1 MTKKYRLNKS
11 LQLGLAGLLGWL
23 IVSIFTTKTQARQS
37 NIVPDNTLG
46 AESSQVIGNFQKLPI
61 EVITGGATRQI
72 NLFHS
77 FQEFNI
83 SEGRAAY
90 FFSPSGDIQNI
101 LARVTGTNPSG
112 IFGKLGTFGNS
123 SPNLFLINP
132 NGIVFGKNASLDVQ
146 GSFVGTTANGVQFG
160 NQGIFSA
167 TNPQAAPLL
176 TINPSVLLFNQI
188 QANGGIINQSQAP
201 AGMNPIGENVT
212 GLRVADH
219 KSLLL
224 VGGNINL
231 DGGSIRAYGGNIELA
246 GLAAPGNVEL
256 NITGD
261 NLNLVI
267 PENVERADVSL
278 NNGAEVNVRSAGGG
292 NIKIQARNVNL
303 AGRSILRAGIATGL
317 GTPDSQ
323 GGDITINATAQTKLI
338 DSSFIANVVQE
349 RAFGKAGDINI
360 KSTSFALSNG
370 AFLNASIYGQG
381 NGGNISIQTSDAVE
395 ISSSTI
401 ANNIESGGVGNGG
414 EINITAGSLS
424 LTDNS
429 EIQSLLRG
437 ANNQLPGGQGNA
449 GNVNINVQ
457 GDISFRIARPDQVNG
472 INFGVGEGAIGN
484 AGNVTINTSS
494 LEINDTSEIGG
505 ITRGKGNSGN
515 IVINARN
522 NIFLDGTVGNFSSR
536 ITNNVGFT
544 GEGNAGNIQITT
556 GTLKATNEAFISS
569 STSGK
574 GNGGNISINAL
585 DNVAFDS
592 NSYASSDVYQGV
604 GDGGNIYIK
613 TGSLSL
619 TNGANVTT
627 ISLGQGNAGNITIEA
642 ADNVNLD
649 GISFPSVTRLQSS
662 LLTGGVGKGGNIQIT
677 TGSLFVTNGA
687 SIDNNTDGLGNAG
700 NITIN
705 ARDNVTFSGY
715 DSTGI
720 KIPGYDSTINLVS
733 RVSSSSGSNAIGNGG
748 EIRITAA
755 NLLLKDG
762 GNLDTGNYGQGNGG
776 NIFLDIGNTITLDG
790 IAINNGLPSL
800 VTATAY
806 NGNGGNVQIAT
817 GSLFLTNGGGISSK
831 NLERKGNSGNISINA
846 RDSVIIDGVLKDVT
860 SSAGKRDIHS
870 GLFSSL
876 ESGEGKGGDI
886 EITTGS
892 LAVTNGAIINGST
905 SGQGN
910 GGNITINARD
920 TVTFDSGENGSLVA
934 IGTFTTS
941 NSTGNGGNI
950 RINAKELFIKNHVG
964 VGNFSQAQGKG
975 GDIEITTGS
984 LAVTNGAFISAG
996 TQGQGN
1002 GGNITINA
1010 SDTITLDGGENSL
1023 YTIIT
1028 TSTIGNSIGNAGNI
1042 RINAKELFVKNGGQ
1056 LTASSYGKG
1065 NAGNIFIETSDA
1077 ITFERTNSNN
1087 SLTLTGASSF
1097 ATTSG
1102 NGGNIQVKTGTLTL
1116 RNGGSILTTANRNA
1130 GNINIDT
1137 RDAVIIDGVSG
1148 NNFTSGA
1155 FSYLSTGGIGKGG
1168 DIQITTNSLTL
1179 RNGVQLAAS
1188 SYGKGNAG
1196 DITVNARDAISID
1209 GVGKNGSFSA
1219 AFTTLEGEAEG
1230 RGGNINLTTGSLF
1243 LTNGGT
1249 VNAST
1254 FARGDGG
1261 NITID
1266 ADRIFIDGFSRIG
1279 NTIFLSG
1286 IFSVVS
1292 PTSVGNAG
1300 NINLTTDSFSLSN
1313 SGRVSTS
1320 SLGQGKAGDI
1330 NINSG
1335 STTLDNYAL
1344 IAARTNSGDG
1354 GNINLTANNRLILRG
1369 GSGISTTAGTAQSG
1383 GDGGNININSR
1394 FIVAIPKENSDI
1406 TANAFTGT
1414 GGNVEIYS
1422 QGIFGIESRPKLTE
1436 KSDITAS
1443 SEQGVAGVINI
1454 NVPDTSSIQ
1463 NSFTELSPVIDT
1475 NSLIANSCISRGTK
1489 RQENS
1494 FTITGSGALTTN
1506 RPGVAVSTYTT
1517 GEVRGVETTSRPW
1530 KKGDPIIEPQGM
1542 YRLDNGQLLLSR
1554 ECSE

>member
-1 MTKKYRLNKS
+1 MTKKYKLNKS

-23 IVSIFTTKTQARQS
+23 IVSVFTTKTQAQQS

-77 FQEFNI
+77 FKEFNI

-112 IFGKLGTFGNS
+112 IFGKLGTVGNS

-201 AGMNPIGENVT
+201 AGMNPIGEDVA
-212 GLRVADH
+212 GLRVADS

-224 VGGNINL
+224 VGGNINI
-231 DGGSIRAYGGNIELA
+231 DSGSIRAYGGNIELA

-256 NITGD
+256 NIAGD
-261 NLNLVI
+261 NLGLVI

-278 NNGAEVNVRSAGGG
+278 SNGAEINVRGAGGG

-303 AGRSILRAGIATGL
+303 AGQSILRAGIATGL

-323 GGDITINATAQTKLI
+323 GGDITINATGQTKLI
-338 DSSFIANVVQE
+338 DSSFIANVVQA

-360 KSTSFALSNG
+360 KSSSFALNNG
-370 AFLNASIYGQG
+370 AVLNASILGQG
-381 NGGNISIQTSDAVE
+381 NGGNI
-395 ISSSTI
+395 
-401 ANNIESGGVGNGG
+401 
-414 EINITAGSLS
+414 
-424 LTDNS
+424 
-429 EIQSLLRG
+429 
-437 ANNQLPGGQGNA
+437 
-449 GNVNINVQ
+449 
-457 GDISFRIARPDQVNG
+457 
-472 INFGVGEGAIGN
+472 
-484 AGNVTINTSS
+484 TINTNS
-494 LEINDTSEIGG
+494 LELTDTSQIQG
-505 ITRGKGNSGN
+505 ITIGKGNSGN

-522 NIFLDGTVGNFSSR
+522 NIFLDGTVSNLSAGISNA
-536 ITNNVGFT
+536 VAPT

-556 GTLKATNEAFISS
+556 GTLKATNGAFINSG
-569 STSGK
+569 TGGK
-574 GNGGNISINAL
+574 GNGG
-585 DNVAFDS
+585 D
-592 NSYASSDVYQGV
+592 
-604 GDGGNIYIK
+604 IYLK

-619 TNGANVTT
+619 TNGSALLTSV
-627 ISLGQGNAGNITIEA
+627 LGQGNAGNITVEA
-642 ADNVNLD
+642 TDNVNLD
-649 GISFPSVTRLQSS
+649 GISSQGLSGLQST
-662 LLTGGVGKGGNIQIT
+662 LLTGGVGKAGNIQVT

-687 SIDNNTDGLGNAG
+687 KISSNTDGVGNGG

-705 ARDNVTFSGY
+705 ARDNVTFSGF
-715 DSTGI
+715 DSRT
-720 KIPGYDSTINLVS
+720 KIVS
-733 RVSSSSGSNAIGNGG
+733 EASSFAFTNAIGNGG

-762 GNLDTGNYGQGNGG
+762 GQLATDTSKQGNGG

-790 IAINNGLPSL
+790 ITNYGLPSL
-800 VTATAY
+800 VTTTAK
-806 NGNGGNVQIAT
+806 NGNGGNIQIAT
-817 GSLFLTNGGGISSK
+817 GSVFLTNGGTISSAH
-831 NLERKGNSGNISINA
+831 LEGKGNSGNISVNA
-846 RDSVIIDGVLKDVT
+846 RDSVIIDGVLEDVT
-860 SSAGKRDIHS
+860 TIIGKRDIHS
-870 GLFSSL
+870 SLSSSL
-876 ESGEGKGGDI
+876 SGGEGKGGDI

-892 LAVTNGAIINGST
+892 LAVTNGGNISGNT
-905 SGQGN
+905 EGQGN

-920 TVTFDSGENGSLVA
+920 TVTFDGGENRLLTK
-934 IGTFTTS
+934 ITTFAES
-941 NSTGNGGNI
+941 NSTGNAGNI
-950 RINAKELFIKNHVG
+950 QINSKELFVKNDALLSAFSSG
-964 VGNFSQAQGKG
+964 AGNG

-984 LAVTNGAFISAG
+984 LAVTNGGNITG
-996 TQGQGN
+996 NTEGQGN

-1010 SDTITLDGGENSL
+1010 RDTVTFDGGENGLFTSANTSALTNSTGKAGDIEITTGSLTVTNGALISGGTDGRGNGGNITINARDTITLDGGENGLDTSVA
-1023 YTIIT
+1023 T
-1028 TSTIGNSIGNAGNI
+1028 TASSNSTGNAGNI
-1042 RINAKELFVKNGGQ
+1042 HINAKELFVKNGSIFGAFSSGKGNAGDIEITTDSLYLSNGGQ
-1056 LTASSYGKG
+1056 VGAFSIGKG
-1065 NAGNIFIETSDA
+1065 NAGNIKLTSD
-1077 ITFERTNSNN
+1077 
-1087 SLTLTGASSF
+1087 SL
-1097 ATTSG
+1097 
-1102 NGGNIQVKTGTLTL
+1102 
-1116 RNGGSILTTANRNA
+1116 
-1130 GNINIDT
+1130 
-1137 RDAVIIDGVSG
+1137 
-1148 NNFTSGA
+1148 
-1155 FSYLSTGGIGKGG
+1155 YLS
-1168 DIQITTNSLTL
+1168 
-1179 RNGVQLAAS
+1179 NG
-1188 SYGKGNAG
+1188 
-1196 DITVNARDAISID
+1196 
-1209 GVGKNGSFSA
+1209 
-1219 AFTTLEGEAEG
+1219 
-1230 RGGNINLTTGSLF
+1230 
-1243 LTNGGT
+1243 
-1249 VNAST
+1249 
-1254 FARGDGG
+1254 
-1261 NITID
+1261 
-1266 ADRIFIDGFSRIG
+1266 
-1279 NTIFLSG
+1279 
-1286 IFSVVS
+1286 
-1292 PTSVGNAG
+1292 
-1300 NINLTTDSFSLSN
+1300 
-1313 SGRVSTS
+1313 GRVSTS
-1320 SLGQGKAGDI
+1320 SQGQGKAGDI
-1330 NINSG
+1330 NIDSG
-1335 STTLDNYAL
+1335 STTLDNKSFINA
-1344 IAARTNSGDG
+1344 ITNSGDG
-1354 GNINLTANNRLILRG
+1354 GNINLTANDRLILRR
-1369 GSGISTTAGTAQSG
+1369 GSEISTTAGTAQSG

-1394 FIVAIPKENSDI
+1394 FIVVIPKENSDI

-1517 GEVRGVETTSRPW
+1517 GEVRGVGTTSRSW
-1530 KKGDPIIEPQGM
+1530 KKGDPIIEPQAM

>member
-1 MTKKYRLNKS
+1 MTKKYKLNKS

-23 IVSIFTTKTQARQS
+23 IVSIFTTKTQAQQS

-77 FQEFNI
+77 FKEFNI

-112 IFGKLGTFGNS
+112 IFGKLGTSGSS

-256 NITGD
+256 NIAGD
-261 NLNLVI
+261 NLSLVI

-303 AGRSILRAGIATGL
+303 AGQSILRAGIATGL

-323 GGDITINATAQTKLI
+323 GGDVTINATGQTKLI

-360 KSTSFALSNG
+360 KSSSFALSND

-395 ISSSTI
+395 ISSSSTI
-401 ANNIESGGVGNGG
+401 GNNIESGAVGNGG
-414 EINITAGSLS
+414 DINITAGSLS

-437 ANNQLPGGQGNA
+437 ANNQLPGGRGNA

-457 GDISFRIARPDQVNG
+457 GDISFRIARPGQVNG
-472 INFGVGEGAIGN
+472 INFGVNEGAIGN

-494 LEINDTSEIGG
+494 LEINDTSEIAG

-569 STSGK
+569 STLGK

-592 NSYASSDVYQGV
+592 NSYASSDVYGV
-604 GDGGNIYIK
+604 GDGGNIYLK

-619 TNGANVTT
+619 TNGGNVTT

-642 ADNVNLD
+642 SENVKLD
-649 GISFPSVTRLQSS
+649 GFSFPSFSSLQSS

-687 SIDNNTDGLGNAG
+687 AILSNTDGIGNAG

-715 DSTGI
+715 DST
-720 KIPGYDSTINLVS
+720 INLVS
-733 RVSSSSGSNAIGNGG
+733 RVSSYSGSNAIGNGG

-790 IAINNGLPSL
+790 IANNGLPSL

-817 GSLFLTNGGGISSK
+817 GSLFLTNGGGISSN
-831 NLERKGNSGNISINA
+831 NLERKGNSGNITINA

-910 GGNITINARD
+910 GGNITINAGD
-920 TVTFDSGENGSLVA
+920 TV
-934 IGTFTTS
+934 
-941 NSTGNGGNI
+941 
-950 RINAKELFIKNHVG
+950 
-964 VGNFSQAQGKG
+964 
-975 GDIEITTGS
+975 
-984 LAVTNGAFISAG
+984 
-996 TQGQGN
+996 
-1002 GGNITINA
+1002 
-1010 SDTITLDGGENSL
+1010 TLDGGENSL
-1023 YTIIT
+1023 GTLVT
-1028 TSTIGNSIGNAGNI
+1028 TATTRNSTGNAGNI
-1042 RINAKELFVKNGGQ
+1042 RINAKELFVKNAASVGAFSGGQ
-1056 LTASSYGKG
+1056 G
-1065 NAGNIFIETSDA
+1065 NAGNIFIETGDA
-1077 ITFERTNSNN
+1077 ITFDGSNSNN
-1087 SLTLTGASSF
+1087 SLPTGALSS
-1097 ATTSG
+1097 ATASG

-1116 RNGGSILTTANRNA
+1116 RNGGSIVTAANRNA

-1137 RDAVIIDGVSG
+1137 RDAVIIDGLSG
-1148 NNFTSGA
+1148 NFTSGA
-1155 FSYLSTGGIGKGG
+1155 SSFLFTGGVGKGG

-1179 RNGVQLAAS
+1179 RNGGQLAANS
-1188 SYGKGNAG
+1188 LGKGNAG
-1196 DITVNARDAISID
+1196 DITVKAGDAISID
-1209 GVGKNGSFSA
+1209 GVGENGSFSG

-1554 ECSE
+1554 GCSE

>member
-1 MTKKYRLNKS
+1 MTKKYKLNKS

-23 IVSIFTTKTQARQS
+23 IVSVFTTKTQAQQS

-112 IFGKLGTFGNS
+112 IFGKLGTFGKS

-176 TINPSVLLFNQI
+176 TINPSLLLFNQI

-212 GLRVADH
+212 GLRVADS

-224 VGGNINL
+224 VGGNINI

-256 NITGD
+256 NIAGD
-261 NLNLVI
+261 NLGLVI

-278 NNGAEVNVRSAGGG
+278 SNGAEVNVRSAGGG

-303 AGRSILRAGIATGL
+303 AGQSIVRAGIEKGL

-323 GGDITINATAQTKLI
+323 GGDITINATGQTKLI
-338 DSSFIANVVQE
+338 DNSFIANVVQE
-349 RAFGKAGDINI
+349 KAFGKAGDINI

-370 AFLNASIYGQG
+370 AYLNAIIYGQG
-381 NGGNISIQTSDAVE
+381 NG
-395 ISSSTI
+395 
-401 ANNIESGGVGNGG
+401 
-414 EINITAGSLS
+414 
-424 LTDNS
+424 
-429 EIQSLLRG
+429 
-437 ANNQLPGGQGNA
+437 

-457 GDISFRIARPDQVNG
+457 GDISFGNSRPDEMNG
-472 INFGVGEGAIGN
+472 IISEVGEGAIGN

-494 LEINDTSEIGG
+494 LEINDGSKIQGST
-505 ITRGKGNSGN
+505 TGKGNSSN
-515 IVINARN
+515 IIINARN
-522 NIFLDGTVGNFSSR
+522 NISLDGKNGDFLSR
-536 ITNNVGFT
+536 IINDVQPT

-556 GTLKATNEAFISS
+556 GTLKATNGAFISS

-585 DNVAFDS
+585 DNVAFDRS
-592 NSYASSDVYQGV
+592 SYASSDVYQGL
-604 GDGGNIYIK
+604 GNGGNIYIK

-619 TNGANVTT
+619 TNGGNVTT
-627 ISLGQGNAGNITIEA
+627 NSLGQGNAGNITIEA

-649 GISFPSVTRLQSS
+649 GLSFPFFSSLQSS
-662 LLTGGVGKGGNIQIT
+662 LLTGGVGKAGNIKIT

-687 SIDNNTDGLGNAG
+687 AILSNTDGIGNAG

-705 ARDNVTFSGY
+705 AHNNVTFSGF
-715 DSTGI
+715 DSRTKLG
-720 KIPGYDSTINLVS
+720 S
-733 RVSSSSGSNAIGNGG
+733 RVSSSSGSNAISNGG

-790 IAINNGLPSL
+790 ITNNVLPSF

-860 SSAGKRDIHS
+860 SSAGKRDINS

-876 ESGEGKGGDI
+876 DGGEGKGGDI

-920 TVTFDSGENGSLVA
+920 TVTFDSGENGSPVA
-934 IGTFTTS
+934 IGTIANK
-941 NSTGNGGNI
+941 NSTGNAGNI
-950 RINAKELFIKNHVG
+950 RINAKDLFVRNHAS
-964 VGNFSQAQGKG
+964 VGNFSHAQGNG

-984 LAVTNGAFISAG
+984 LAVTNGAFISGG

-1010 SDTITLDGGENSL
+1010 SDIITLDGGANGL
-1023 YTIIT
+1023 YTFVT
-1028 TSTIGNSIGNAGNI
+1028 TSTTSNSTGNAGNI
-1042 RINAKELFVKNGGQ
+1042 HINAKELFVKNAGQ
-1056 LTASSYGKG
+1056 FGAFSTSQG

-1077 ITFERTNSNN
+1077 ITFDGSNSNN
-1087 SLTLTGASSF
+1087 SLPTGALSS
-1097 ATTSG
+1097 AAASG
-1102 NGGNIQVKTGTLTL
+1102 NGGNIQVKTGTLRL
-1116 RNGGSILTTANRNA
+1116 KNGGSIYTFANRNA

-1148 NNFTSGA
+1148 NFTSGA

-1179 RNGVQLAAS
+1179 RNG
-1188 SYGKGNAG
+1188 
-1196 DITVNARDAISID
+1196 
-1209 GVGKNGSFSA
+1209 
-1219 AFTTLEGEAEG
+1219 
-1230 RGGNINLTTGSLF
+1230 
-1243 LTNGGT
+1243 GT

-1254 FARGDGG
+1254 LARGDGG

-1313 SGRVSTS
+1313 GGRVSTS
-1320 SLGQGKAGDI
+1320 SQGQGKAGDI
-1330 NINSG
+1330 NIDSG
-1335 STTLDNYAL
+1335 STTLDNYAF

-1354 GNINLTANNRLILRG
+1354 GNINLTANDRLILRD

-1383 GDGGNININSR
+1383 GNGGNININSR

-1517 GEVRGVETTSRPW
+1517 GEVRGVGTTSRSW

-1554 ECSE
+1554 ECSD